1 MQNKLEDLVLWRQD
15 VNGFGGVLMMCF
27 QKVKVMHLL
36 KSVVVVFHEYWC
48 GVWIGRAG
56 SQ

>member
-36 KSVVVVFHEYWC
+36 KSVVVVFH
-48 GVWIGRAG
+48 
-56 SQ
+56 